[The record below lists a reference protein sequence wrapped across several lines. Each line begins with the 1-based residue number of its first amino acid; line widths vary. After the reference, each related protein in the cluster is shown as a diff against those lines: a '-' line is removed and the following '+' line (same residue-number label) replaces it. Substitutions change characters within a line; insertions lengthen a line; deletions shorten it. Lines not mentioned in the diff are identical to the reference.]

1 VPVVTARAVTR
12 AMPVTLKAVG
22 SAEALSTVDVR
33 SQVTGQLSAI
43 HFREGQDV
51 AKGAPLFT
59 LDARPFQAA
68 LSQAEAVLARD
79 TAQASNART
88 QLERAKNLFDRGLI
102 SRDQY
107 DTQNASASALEA
119 PLAADRAQ
127 VETARLNLQYT
138 RITAPIS
145 GRTGAL
151 QVHVGDLIRANDT
164 TPMVVIN
171 QVNPIYVT
179 FSLPGRLLSDIR
191 QQQAKGALKLEAM
204 QSGAPQTSA
213 ADGTAP
219 AAPATAP
226 QPGAASDTPPVET
239 GTLTFIDN
247 SIDPTTGTIKLK
259 GTFTNANHALWPG
272 LFTQVTLLLRT
283 EPNALVVPAAAVQ
296 ESQQGQFVYVVTP
309 DHTAEVRPV
318 KVERQDGEVAVIA
331 QGINPGDE
339 VVTDGQLRLT
349 PGARVSTRPPDARP
363 RPTS

>member
-1 VPVVTARAVTR
+1 
-12 AMPVTLKAVG
+12 MPVTLRAVG
-22 SAEALSTVDVR
+22 SAEPVSTVDVR

-43 HFREGQDV
+43 GFREGQDV
-51 AKGAPLFT
+51 AKGARLFT

-79 TAQASNART
+79 TAQASNARA
-88 QLERAKNLFDRGLI
+88 QLERAKSLFDRGLI

-107 DTQNASASALEA
+107 DTQNASTSALEA
-119 PLAADRAQ
+119 TLAADRAQ
-127 VETARLNLQYT
+127 VETARLNLQYCQ
-138 RITAPIS
+138 INAPMS

-179 FSLPGRLLSDIR
+179 FSLPGRLLTEIR
-191 QQQAKGALKLEAM
+191 QQQARGALKLEAT

-213 ADGTAP
+213 AD
-219 AAPATAP
+219 ATAGSAPTGAGGASTASP
-226 QPGAASDTPPVET
+226 QTGTTGEAAAVET

-247 SIDPTTGTIKLK
+247 SVDSSTGTIKLK
-259 GTFTNANHALWPG
+259 GTFGNANHALWPG

-283 EPNALVVPAAAVQ
+283 DPNAIVVPAAAVQ
-296 ESQQGQFVYVVTP
+296 ESQQGPFVYVVKS

-318 KVERQDGEVAVIA
+318 KVARQDGDVAVIA

-349 PGARVSTRPPDARP
+349 PGARVTTRPPEARP